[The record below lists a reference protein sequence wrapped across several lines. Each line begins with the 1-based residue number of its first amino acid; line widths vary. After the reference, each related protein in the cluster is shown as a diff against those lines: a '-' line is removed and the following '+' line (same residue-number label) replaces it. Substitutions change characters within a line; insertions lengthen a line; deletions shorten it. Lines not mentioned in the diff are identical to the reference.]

1 MQTIPRICPA
11 GRYITS
17 TFIMSSRTQFCLS
30 PNTFFNKKFPI
41 YAKLLYTLN
50 IMGIFNLIVLA
61 ALGLAVGITMFYGIV
76 NLTKKSF
83 QPSSQPS
90 VDSSQML
97 HEQQLRQKDMAQRQ
111 KDLQRRQAQQ
121 MKDLQRMQKR

>member
-1 MQTIPRICPA
+1 
-11 GRYITS
+11 
-17 TFIMSSRTQFCLS
+17 
-30 PNTFFNKKFPI
+30 
-41 YAKLLYTLN
+41 
-50 IMGIFNLIVLA
+50 MGIFNIIVLS
-61 ALGLAVGITMFYGIV
+61 ALGLAIGLTMFFGII

-83 QPSSQPS
+83 QPSNQPA

-97 HEQQLRQKDMAQRQ
+97 RDQKIRQQEMAQRQ